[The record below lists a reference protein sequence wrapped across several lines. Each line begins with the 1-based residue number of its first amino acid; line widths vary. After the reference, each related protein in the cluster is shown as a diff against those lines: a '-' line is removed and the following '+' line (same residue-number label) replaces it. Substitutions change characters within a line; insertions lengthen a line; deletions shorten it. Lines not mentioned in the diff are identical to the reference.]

1 MSGPSLQFH
10 AEDKCIEDVLF
21 TNSKYRVPRYQRPYS
36 WSADHI
42 DDFWTDLQEGG
53 ANTFLGSFVFNHESL
68 KKDGYLEI
76 IDGQQRLLTIT
87 LFMALL
93 RDMAMDLGDDKFAG
107 RLQRKCIAFEDLT
120 GAESYRIQPGDSLRE
135 FFEEQIQ
142 HFSSPT
148 WPAKP
153 SREQGLI
160 ISNYGRLR
168 ELVAEQLD
176 SKKDKAEKQDEL
188 QRLWVRI
195 AAFRVIQ
202 IDINSEEDA
211 YTIFET
217 VNARG
222 AELTAA
228 DLLKNL
234 IFRNVKKLPG
244 GDDKARAKWQALEE
258 NISGTRMDLSKFIRQ
273 YWLSKYSFTSERSLY
288 RHVKNGATDFAEFLN
303 ELVSASEWYNLLLV
317 GTKEDWTGHTLRG
330 EKDVFR
336 ALRGIRAMRVNQ
348 CHVLF
353 LCLVRN
359 AAKIDMDFSSYFTRV
374 ENFTFQYSAI
384 GKLQANKVE
393 KIYSRKAIEID
404 RAVTTGSSS
413 KQILRN
419 VTRSLDTLVNDLRG
433 LLPGPEVFR
442 ERFSEIGY
450 RSSEQTRVFLKY
462 LLSTLNRFST
472 TGELEVDFDVVNIE
486 HILPQNPDEAWGL
499 KKGEIKDYVNL
510 LGNLT
515 LVHEVI
521 NSKAGN
527 KTAKAKASELEKSEI
542 GITKDVVRLLESRGY
557 VWDEVGIKERQEN
570 LSRIAYEKVWIL

>member
-10 AEDKCIEDVLF
+10 AEDKSIEDVLF
-21 TNSKYRVPRYQRPYS
+21 TNLKYRVPRYQRPYS

-87 LFMALL
+87 QFMALL
-93 RDMAMDLGDDKFAG
+93 RNMAMELGDEKFAE

-135 FFEEQIQ
+135 FFEGQVQ

-153 SREQGLI
+153 SREHGLI

-168 ELVAEQLD
+168 ELVTEQLET
-176 SKKDKAEKQDEL
+176 KKEKAEKLDEL

-195 AAFRVIQ
+195 AALRVIQ
-202 IDINSEEDA
+202 IDINNEEDA

-244 GDDKARAKWQALEE
+244 GDDKARAKWQELEE

-288 RHVKNGATDFAEFLN
+288 RQVKNGTTDFAKLLN

-317 GTKEDWTGHTLRG
+317 GTKEDWTGHNLRG
-330 EKDVFR
+330 EKDVFQ

-359 AAKIDMDFSSYFTRV
+359 ASKIDMDFSSYFTKV

-413 KQILRN
+413 KQILKN
-419 VTRSLDTLVNDLRG
+419 VSRALDTLVNDLRS
-433 LLPGPEVFR
+433 LLPGPEVFK
-442 ERFSEIGY
+442 ERFSEVSY

-486 HILPQNPDEAWGL
+486 HILPQKPDDAWGL

-527 KTAKAKASELEKSEI
+527 KTAKAKALELGKSEI
-542 GITKDVVRLLESRGY
+542 GITKDVVRLLESRGH
-557 VWDEVGIKERQEN
+557 VWDEVGIKERQEK
-570 LSRIAYEKVWIL
+570 LGKIAYEKVWIL